1 MTMMPPIALGSPVRM
16 SALGAE
22 RCPRI
27 ADKKGV
33 IVGEGR
39 YSNSLRVL
47 LNGSKSPVSLHR
59 DYIERDYIEQIPSVQ
74 NEMFASATETLS
86 ES

>member
-1 MTMMPPIALGSPVRM
+1 MMPSIAIGSRVRM

-27 ADKKGV
+27 ADKEGI

-39 YSNSLRVL
+39 YSNSLRIL
-47 LNGSKSPVSLHR
+47 FDGSKLPVSLHR
-59 DYIERDYIEQIPSVQ
+59 DYIEQITPDL
-74 NEMFASATETLS
+74 N
-86 ES
+86 